1 MSVDCKGPSSPNPSS
16 ALPKTLSEVVMVPA
30 FVSSDFQLDRSSP
43 ATLKG
48 VGGLVLLLPYVK
60 PIAHPTQ
67 EVVLVPATTSLDI
80 QHSGFSLERIN
91 GTASPFVLLPNAQN
105 TPEAILVPTS
115 TCDEVRHYGSLSV
128 RSVDAGGSKE

>member
-1 MSVDCKGPSSPNPSS
+1 
-16 ALPKTLSEVVMVPA
+16 MVPA